1 LDETSMDDFYNQFK
15 TLTRTVAE
23 DTIDSKL
30 TRPVEE
36 MNTEL
41 RKFETKLKSP
51 QS

>member
-1 LDETSMDDFYNQFK
+1 LDDFYDQFK
-15 TLTRTVAE
+15 TLTRTAAE

-30 TRPVEE
+30 TRSVEE

-41 RKFETKLKSP
+41 RRFETKLKSP